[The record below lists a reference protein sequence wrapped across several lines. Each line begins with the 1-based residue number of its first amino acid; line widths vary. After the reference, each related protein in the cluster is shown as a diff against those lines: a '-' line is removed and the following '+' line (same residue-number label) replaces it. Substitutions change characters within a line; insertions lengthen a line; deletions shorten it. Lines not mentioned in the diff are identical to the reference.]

1 MEPTHTAPPH
11 SLPRPLF
18 VYTLLYGGMTVLA
31 GVLGFKQIALPL
43 GFTTLAVEA
52 GIFAFLMLVAIS
64 SAMAQLYGRAVA
76 NKLVLWGFAPL
87 GLSIL
92 LIWIVLSLPPSPAMS
107 AENLNA
113 FETVLGQVD
122 RIMIAGPIAYGVS
135 LLLNVWLFERLRG
148 SGNGDGAWMM
158 LRGGFASAISQAVD
172 TVIFITVA
180 FYGQFDI
187 VPLLIGQALAVT
199 GRVSAPFYILYAARV
214 MELDGN
220 TIGILSL
227 AYLGADTASNILW
240 GQLGDRFGY
249 RLTFL
254 LTIVAWIGSI
264 LLLVVA
270 QTDSLVV
277 LSFVGLGAANSGYMM
292 SAQTMVL
299 ELGDRVIGEIG
310 LF

>member
-187 VPLLIGQALAVT
+187 VPLLIGQALAKV
-199 GRVSAPFYILYAARV
+199 V
-214 MELDGN
+214 
-220 TIGILSL
+220 LSL
-227 AYLGADTASNILW
+227 VLVPLI
-240 GQLGDRFGY
+240 
-249 RLTFL
+249 
-254 LTIVAWIGSI
+254 I
-264 LLLVVA
+264 LLLVRLA
-270 QTDSLVV
+270 
-277 LSFVGLGAANSGYMM
+277 
-292 SAQTMVL
+292 
-299 ELGDRVIGEIG
+299 GDGRTP
-310 LF
+310 LTAD